1 MYLWEEKM
9 AVLKGLKPEK
19 VFEFFEYLCS
29 VPHGS
34 GNTKQISDLCVR
46 FAEERGLRYV
56 QDEYNNVIIR
66 KDATPSYE
74 NAEPLIFQGH
84 IDMVCASEPD
94 CGIDMATEPI
104 RLVVDG
110 DWVKA
115 DRTSLGADNGIGAAL
130 ALALLDDE
138 TLKHPKLEVVLTT
151 DEETGM
157 FGADGID
164 LSVLE
169 GRRLIN
175 LDSEEEGYLTVSCAG
190 GIRADCVFPAD
201 WEAAPAGLRFY
212 EVTVDGLKGGH
223 SGAEIDKGRANANR
237 IMGRFLYRAAWTTG
251 LRLVS
256 INGGSFP
263 NVISLCCRAVVAVP
277 EDKARVFEKMCA
289 DDEAMFRH
297 EYAAADPGLRLKAA
311 PAAGAERVFSAARTK
326 ALLDMLMLAPNGVRA
341 MSMDI
346 PGLVQTSLNLGV
358 IETGEEGTVLHFLL
372 RSAIQSQKDQ
382 LAAELEALCG
392 LLGASYATHDA
403 YPAWEYRRESD
414 LRDALSDACE
424 KVLGKKPEITATHG
438 GLECGLFMDKRPDFD
453 CVSIGPELHEV
464 HSVRERL
471 SIASTERLYHIL
483 RTFVENWK

>member
-1 MYLWEEKM
+1 MR
-9 AVLKGLKPEK
+9 VLEGLRPEK

-34 GNTKQISDLCVR
+34 GNTKQISDLCVK
-46 FAEERGLRYV
+46 FAQERGLRYT
-56 QDEYNNVIIR
+56 QDKYNNVVIR
-66 KDATPSYE
+66 KDATPGYE

-130 ALALLDDE
+130 ALALLDDG
-138 TLKHPKLEVVLTT
+138 TLRHPKLEVVLTT

-157 FGADGID
+157 YGADGID
-164 LSVLE
+164 LSALE
-169 GRRLIN
+169 GHNLVN

-190 GIRADCVFPAD
+190 GIRVDCAFPAD
-201 WEAAPAGLRFY
+201 WEAVPAGMRFY
-212 EVTVDGLKGGH
+212 EVAVDGLKGGH

-237 IMGRFLYRAAWTTG
+237 IMGRFLSRARWATG

-256 INGGSFP
+256 LTGGTFA
-263 NVISLCCRAVVAVP
+263 NVISLSCRAVVAVP
-277 EDKARVFEKMCA
+277 EEKAWLFEKMCA
-289 DDEAMFRH
+289 DDEAMFRN

-311 PAAGAERVFSAARTK
+311 PTSEADRVFSAARTK
-326 ALLDMLMLAPNGVRA
+326 ALLDMLTVAPNGVRA

-382 LAAELEALCG
+382 LAAELETLCA
-392 LLGASYATHDA
+392 LLGASYDTHDA

-414 LRDALSDACE
+414 LRDALADACE

-471 SIASTERLYHIL
+471 SIASTERLYNIL